1 LLVADS
7 GLTKVQRSVHEEGTR
22 QVQRIASYP
31 KVTVTADGRGVCSHV
46 GSRLLAD
53 VAAAAGVAEAFDAA
67 VGGGRKRRSAHAPGG
82 VLADL
87 AVMLADG
94 GVTIGDLVVL
104 RDQPGLFGSV
114 ASTATAWRVLDS
126 VEESLLDQVKLARA
140 VARERAWLL
149 RGEAG
154 RSIPT
159 VRCAG
164 TVLPGLVI
172 DLDATLVTCHSEKQG
187 SAPSY
192 KHGYGYHPLLAWLD
206 NTGEAL
212 AGMLRP
218 GNANA
223 NAAADHI
230 SVTDE
235 ALAQIPDA
243 YRYGTPILIRADGAG
258 ATKAWLAHLR
268 ILREQRGLQIE
279 FSVGF
284 TLTNQLKDAIG
295 LLPETAWTVAL
306 DAAGEPRPADES
318 GLPVAQVAELTGLLP
333 GLTAAGW
340 PDRMRVLVRRERP
353 HPGAQLSVFE
363 AHDGWRYQCLA
374 TDTPTGQLA
383 FLEARHRAHARVEDR
398 IRTAKQAGLGRFPSR
413 EFAINAVWLQLA
425 LTAADLLAW
434 TQTILLD
441 GALAKAE
448 PKLLRYRLLHTA
460 ARIVRRGRRTVI
472 KIAAGWPWADQLAA
486 AFSRLAGIR
495 QPLLA

>member
-1 LLVADS
+1 VADS

-22 QVQRIASYP
+22 QVQRIGWYP
-31 KVTVTADGRGVCSHV
+31 KIAVSADGQGICSHV

-53 VAAAAGVAEAFDAA
+53 VAAAAGLGEAFEAA
-67 VGGGRKRRSAHAPGG
+67 VGGGRQRRSAHAPGR
-82 VLADL
+82 VLTDL

-94 GVTIGDLVVL
+94 GVAIGDLAVL
-104 RDQPGLFGSV
+104 RDQPDLFGPV

-126 VEESLLDQVKLARA
+126 IDEPLLDQVKGARA
-140 VARERAWLL
+140 AARERAWLL
-149 RGEAG
+149 RAEAG
-154 RSIPT
+154 RTVPA

-164 TVLPGLVI
+164 SVVPGLVI

-187 SAPSY
+187 CAATF
-192 KHGYGYHPLLAWLD
+192 KHGFGYHPLLAWLD

-223 NAAADHI
+223 NTAADHI
-230 SVTDE
+230 TVTDE
-235 ALAQIPDA
+235 ALAQIPDDH
-243 YRYGTPILIRADGAG
+243 RYGTPILVRADGAG
-258 ATKAWLAHLR
+258 ATKAWLTYLR
-268 ILREQRGLQIE
+268 SLREERGLAIE

-295 LLPETAWTVAL
+295 LLPETAWTVAV
-306 DAAGEPRPADES
+306 DAAGEPRPVDES
-318 GLPVAQVAELTGLLP
+318 GLPVAQVAELSGLLP

-340 PDRMRVLVRRERP
+340 PDQMRVLVRRERP
-353 HPGAQLSVFE
+353 HPGAQISVFE

-374 TDTPTGQLA
+374 TDTQQGQLA
-383 FLEARHRAHARVEDR
+383 FLEARHRAHARVEDN

-425 LTAADLLAW
+425 LTAADLIAW

-441 GALAKAE
+441 GASAKAE

-460 ARIVRRGRRTVI
+460 ARIIRRGRRTFI
-472 KIAAGWPWADQLAA
+472 KIAADWPWADQLAA
-486 AFSRLAGIR
+486 AFTRLASIR

>member
-1 LLVADS
+1 M
-7 GLTKVQRSVHEEGTR
+7 
-22 QVQRIASYP
+22 QRIASYP
-31 KVTVTADGRGVCSHV
+31 KVTVSADGRGVCSHV

-53 VAAAAGVAEAFDAA
+53 VAAAVGVGEAFDAA
-67 VGGGRKRRSAHAPGG
+67 VGGGRKRRSAHAPGR

-94 GVTIGDLVVL
+94 GVAIGDLAVL
-104 RDQPGLFGSV
+104 RDQQDLFGPV

-126 VEESLLDQVKLARA
+126 VGESLLDRVKLART

-154 RSIPT
+154 RSIPA

-164 TVLPGLVI
+164 TVVPGLVI

-187 SAPSY
+187 CAATF

-223 NAAADHI
+223 NTAADHI
-230 SVTDE
+230 TLTDE
-235 ALAQIPDA
+235 ALAQIPDEH
-243 YRYGTPILIRADGAG
+243 RRGTPILIRADGAG
-258 ATKAWLAHLR
+258 ATKAWLVHLR
-268 ILREQRGLQIE
+268 SLREQRSLEIE

-295 LLPETAWTVAL
+295 LLPETAWTVAV
-306 DAAGEPRPADES
+306 DTAGEPRPADES

-333 GLTAAGW
+333 GLVAAGW
-340 PDRMRVLVRRERP
+340 PDRTRVLVRRERP

-374 TDTPTGQLA
+374 TDTPVGQLA
-383 FLEARHRAHARVEDR
+383 FLEVRHRAHARVEDN
-398 IRTAKQAGLGRFPSR
+398 IRTAKQTGLGRFPSR

-425 LTAADLLAW
+425 LTAADLIAW

-441 GALAKAE
+441 GALAKVE

-460 ARIVRRGRRTVI
+460 ARIVRRGRRTFV
-472 KIAAGWPWADQLAA
+472 KIAASWPWAEDLAA
-486 AFSRLAGIR
+486 AFTRLAGIR

>member
-1 LLVADS
+1 
-7 GLTKVQRSVHEEGTR
+7 
-22 QVQRIASYP
+22 VQRIALYP
-31 KVTVTADGRGVCSHV
+31 KITVTAGGRGVCTHL

-53 VAAAAGVAEAFDAA
+53 VAAAAGVAEAFDGA
-67 VGGGRKRRSAHAPGG
+67 VGGGRKRRSAHAPGR

-94 GVTIGDLVVL
+94 GVAIGDLAVL
-104 RDQPGLFGSV
+104 RDQPGVFGPV

-126 VEESLLDQVKLARA
+126 VEDSLLEKLKVARA
-140 VARERAWLL
+140 AARERAWLL

-154 RSIPT
+154 RTVPA
-159 VRCAG
+159 VRCAA
-164 TVLPGLVI
+164 TRVPGLVI
-172 DLDATLVTCHSEKQG
+172 DVDATLVTCHSEKEKA
-187 SAPSY
+187 APTF
-192 KHGYGYHPLLAWLD
+192 KHGFGYHPLLAWLD

-223 NAAADHI
+223 NTAADHI
-230 SVTDE
+230 QVTDE
-235 ALAQIPDA
+235 ALAQIPDQD
-243 YRYGTPILIRADGAG
+243 RYGTPILIRADGAG
-258 ATKAWLAHLR
+258 ATKTWLAHLR
-268 ILREQRGLQIE
+268 SLREQRGLDVE

-284 TLTNQLKDAIG
+284 SLTNQLQDAIG
-295 LLPETAWTVAL
+295 LLPETAWTVAV
-306 DAAGEPRPADES
+306 DADGEPRPVDES

-333 GLTAAGW
+333 GLTATGW
-340 PDRMRVLVRRERP
+340 PERMRVLVRRERP
-353 HPGAQLSVFE
+353 HPGAQISVFE

-374 TDTPTGQLA
+374 TDTATGQLA

-398 IRTAKQAGLGRFPSR
+398 IRTVKQTGLGRFPSR
-413 EFAINAVWLQLA
+413 EFAINAAWLQLA
-425 LTAADLLAW
+425 LTAADLIAW

-460 ARIVRRGRRTVI
+460 ARITRRGRRTLI
-472 KIAAGWPWADQLAA
+472 KIAAGWPWADDLAA
-486 AFSRLAGIR
+486 AFTRLAGIR

>member
-1 LLVADS
+1 M
-7 GLTKVQRSVHEEGTR
+7 
-22 QVQRIASYP
+22 QRIASFP
-31 KVTVTADGRGVCSHV
+31 RVIVSADGRGVCSHV

-53 VAAAAGVAEAFDAA
+53 VAVA
-67 VGGGRKRRSAHAPGG
+67 VGVGEALDEAVGVGRQRRSPHVPGR

-94 GVTIGDLVVL
+94 GVAIGDLAVL
-104 RDQPGLFGSV
+104 RDQPGLFGRV
-114 ASTATAWRVLDS
+114 ASTATAWRVLAS
-126 VEESLLDQVKLARA
+126 VDDGLLGRLKMARA
-140 VARERAWLL
+140 LVRERAWLL

-154 RSIPT
+154 RGLPA

-164 TVLPGLVI
+164 TLVPGLVV
-172 DLDATLVTCHSEKQG
+172 DLDASLVTCHSEKENA
-187 SAPSY
+187 APTF
-192 KHGYGYHPLLAWLD
+192 KHGFGYHPLLAWLD

-218 GNANA
+218 GNATA
-223 NAAADHI
+223 NAAEDHI
-230 SVTDE
+230 AVIDE
-235 ALAQIPDA
+235 ALAQIPDEH
-243 YRYGTPILIRADGAG
+243 RQGTPILVRADGAG

-268 ILREQRGLQIE
+268 RLRDEDGLDLS
-279 FSVGF
+279 FSIGF
-284 TLTNQLKDAIG
+284 TLTNQVKDAIG
-295 LLPETAWTVAL
+295 LLPESAWTTAV
-306 DAAGEPRPADES
+306 DAAGQPRPVDES

-340 PDRMRVLVRRERP
+340 PAGMRVLVRRERP
-353 HPGAQLSVFE
+353 HPGAQISVFE

-374 TDTPTGQLA
+374 TDTPSGQLA

-425 LTAADLLAW
+425 LTAADLIAW

-460 ARIVRRGRRTVI
+460 GRLIRRSRRTLI
-472 KIAAGWPWADQLAA
+472 KIAAGWPWADHLVA
-486 AFSRLAGIR
+486 AFTRLAQIR
-495 QPLLA
+495 QPLIT